1 MKQNSILQLV
11 DVTKQFVQ
19 GNAVVA
25 VLKGITTS
33 FEQGKSYAITGS
45 SGSGKSTL
53 LHISAGIEE
62 PTTGSVAYNNTDIQS
77 LSAHQREY
85 FLNRS
90 IGLLFQ
96 NSYLIK
102 ELTVLE
108 NVMIKGLIAQSKEV
122 REQALH
128 LLQRVGLV
136 DKQHELPPTLS
147 GGQQQRVALARA
159 LFNKPSFLLADEPTA
174 HLDLDNGRQMIELL
188 RECQADWG
196 MGLIVCSHDHY
207 VTHAME
213 TILNLDNGI
222 VQKIN

>member
-1 MKQNSILQLV
+1 MIQNSILQLR
-11 DVTKQFVQ
+11 DVTKQFAQ
-19 GNAVVA
+19 GNDVVG
-25 VLKGITTS
+25 VLKGITLS

-53 LHISAGIEE
+53 LHIIAGIEE
-62 PTTGSVAYNNTDIQS
+62 PTSGSVLYNTQQIQ
-77 LSAHQREY
+77 LFTAHERSS
-85 FLNRS
+85 FLNNS

-102 ELTVLE
+102 ELTVIE
-108 NVMIKGLIAQSKEV
+108 NVMIKGLIARTKETH
-122 REQALH
+122 EQALH
-128 LLQRVGLV
+128 LLERVGLI

-147 GGQQQRVALARA
+147 GGQQQRIALARA

-174 HLDLDNGRQMIELL
+174 HLDLTNGRAMIELIK
-188 RECQADWG
+188 ECQREWR

-213 TILNLDNGI
+213 TVLNLDNGI
-222 VQKIN
+222 VQHVK